1 MAAAKSALA
10 PGVRPREVWAWA
22 MYDFANSG
30 YTTVVITAVFNAY
43 FVSTVAANA
52 PWATFAWTCALA
64 VSYALI
70 VVTAPVIGAYA
81 DARAAKKRLLAATT
95 VGCIVFTAGLACVGS
110 GDLGLAI
117 VLIVLSNF
125 FFGTG
130 ENLVAAFL
138 PELAEGEALGRIS
151 GWGWSLGYIGG
162 LVSLVACLAYVTG
175 AQAAHVPAT
184 SYVPVTML
192 ITAAIFAV
200 ASLPVFVFLR
210 ERAVPAARP
219 LRPGHA
225 VRDAFARLHATWR
238 DAHRYRDLQRFLACL
253 VFYQAG
259 IQAVVA
265 LAAIYAHE
273 AMGFTMRD
281 TLLLIVVVN
290 VTAAAGAYAFGQF
303 QDRLGHAR
311 TLALTLVGWMAAIVL
326 AWLATGP
333 ALFWVA
339 ANLVGVCLGASQSAG
354 RALVGYLSPP
364 GRTAEFF
371 ALWGVAVKLSSI
383 LGPITYGLV
392 TWLSHGDHRLA
403 ILITGVYFL
412 AGLGLLRSVNVDRG
426 RAAAL
431 APA

>member
-1 MAAAKSALA
+1 
-10 PGVRPREVWAWA
+10 
-22 MYDFANSG
+22 
-30 YTTVVITAVFNAY
+30 
-43 FVSTVAANA
+43 
-52 PWATFAWTCALA
+52 
-64 VSYALI
+64 
-70 VVTAPVIGAYA
+70 
-81 DARAAKKRLLAATT
+81 
-95 VGCIVFTAGLACVGS
+95 
-110 GDLGLAI
+110 
-117 VLIVLSNF
+117 
-125 FFGTG
+125 
-130 ENLVAAFL
+130 
-138 PELAEGEALGRIS
+138 
-151 GWGWSLGYIGG
+151 
-162 LVSLVACLAYVTG
+162 VSLVACLVYVTS
-175 AQAAHVPAT
+175 AQAANVPAT

-210 ERAVPAARP
+210 ERAVPVPAS
-219 LRPGHA
+219 LRPGTA

-273 AMGFTMRD
+273 VMGFTMRD

-311 TLALTLVGWMAAIVL
+311 TLALTLIGWIAAIVL

-333 ALFWVA
+333 ALFWAA

-383 LGPITYGLV
+383 LGPVTYGLV

-412 AGLGLLRSVNVDRG
+412 AGLGLLKSVNVARG

-431 APA
+431 AAPA